1 MMSDSNIMPTA
12 ITTDEV
18 ACIDCQP
25 DPAHPS
31 PATATATITT
41 IPTEDSREK
50 EQHIEEVEDLTNPST
65 FVPPL
70 SSVDGLPTP
79 LVVIEYCQRC
89 KFGLRANWFQQ
100 ELLSTFAPS
109 PPNLE
114 ATGTTAS
121 VASVML
127 IPKVDDISS
136 GRFRIYIA
144 TAQTAKEAKQGKG
157 GLKLLWD
164 RKVES
169 GFPEMR
175 ILKQKVRDLI
185 NPDFGLGHSDKK

>member
-1 MMSDSNIMPTA
+1 MD
-12 ITTDEV
+12 
-18 ACIDCQP
+18 
-25 DPAHPS
+25 
-31 PATATATITT
+31 
-41 IPTEDSREK
+41 
-50 EQHIEEVEDLTNPST
+50 PST

-100 ELLSTFAPS
+100 ELLSTFAPT
-109 PPNLE
+109 PP
-114 ATGTTAS
+114 TAS
-121 VASVML
+121 DEAAIASIASVLL
-127 IPKVDDISS
+127 IPKVDDISA

-144 TAQTAKEAKQGKG
+144 TDALKE
-157 GLKLLWD
+157 LKLVWD

-185 NPDFGLGHSDKK
+185 NPNFGLGHSDKK